1 MEICALVDAVV
12 VVVAVFAAAAA
23 IGFVA
28 VDVSIHPL
36 LWTTTEKPDPDKGLT
51 ALIEV

>member
-12 VVVAVFAAAAA
+12 VVVVAVFAAAVV
-23 IGFVA
+23 FVA

-51 ALIEV
+51 ALIEE